1 MAYFLIKNIT
11 NKLDKRH
18 PNLNQTLDI
27 EYFSQFEKKFYK
39 LASGREMIINADN
52 LPLGVHILKA
62 KNLITVKKISDIEY
76 EKIQQQQKQTNV
88 SKTET
93 PTLQSQVDIQPPK
106 KEKRKIKKYDEK
118 SEDFE

>member
-1 MAYFLIKNIT
+1 MAYFVIKNIT

-27 EYFSQFEKKFYK
+27 EYFSQFEKKIHK
-39 LASGREMIINADN
+39 LASGREMVINADN

-76 EKIQQQQKQTNV
+76 EKIKQ
-88 SKTET
+88 SKIVKEKKLET
-93 PTLQSQVDIQPPK
+93 AIEQTQMEEQTYK
-106 KEKRKIKKYDEK
+106 KEKKKHKKQEEK